1 MSTRPPKYGSMPR
14 PRRSRCSRHSG
25 ARRRREPGISVGKKI
40 SRFRVWS
47 FGPSRNDEINRKR
60 NSRIPKRPYSPWGI
74 RLQSDSRG
82 SDCMHGVTGK
92 PPGAAKDKA
101 GETPSR
107 FMLLMLVAMT
117 GVAPISHYM
126 LVPALPV
133 LATTFG
139 RDISIAQMTVSLYM
153 VGIACSQIIMGPLSD
168 RFGRRPVLLAGLG
181 LMVAASAACIFAE
194 TLPQLIA
201 ARFLQ
206 ALGGATGMVVSRAI
220 IRDLY
225 SRERIG
231 AMISLVI
238 AVMMIAQML
247 SPLTGGL
254 LETAFGWRA
263 IFYLITAAALTI
275 TVGIALALP
284 ETRRARAEGG
294 GFRGDVGSLI
304 RSRAFIG
311 YMLCQVL
318 ASQII
323 FTFAGGG
330 PYIVVTQ
337 MGRSS
342 AEYGAWFACTGF
354 AYLIGNL
361 FCVRFAPRHSLEN
374 LIWFGLALQF
384 VGSLLNLIW
393 GIAGLNLAPSWL
405 FGTQMLVMFANAFV
419 MSNSAAGAISVRPDA
434 AGTASGAMGV
444 LQMGIGSL
452 FSQFGAYLGGHFATP
467 VALNI
472 AIVMLSIA
480 CASTMIFL
488 IPRPDVGVSEA
499 LVEKAE
505 GEESGVLEGV
515 APYRHFNNDV
525 VARESGRSSTPGS
538 RGVKP

>member
-1 MSTRPPKYGSMPR
+1 
-14 PRRSRCSRHSG
+14 
-25 ARRRREPGISVGKKI
+25 
-40 SRFRVWS
+40 
-47 FGPSRNDEINRKR
+47 
-60 NSRIPKRPYSPWGI
+60 
-74 RLQSDSRG
+74 
-82 SDCMHGVTGK
+82 MHGVTGG
-92 PPGAAKDKA
+92 PPEAVKDQTGSA
-101 GETPSR
+101 TSR
-107 FMLLMLVAMT
+107 TMLLLLVVMN
-117 GVAPISHYM
+117 GVAPISLYM
-126 LVPALPV
+126 LVPALPE
-133 LATTFG
+133 LATAFG

-254 LETAFGWRA
+254 LETAFGWRS
-263 IFYLITAAALTI
+263 IFYVITAASLVIA
-275 TVGIALALP
+275 VAIALMLP
-284 ETRRARAEGG
+284 ETRRVRVGG
-294 GFRGDVGSLI
+294 SGFRGDVGSLFA
-304 RSRAFIG
+304 SRAFIG
-311 YMLCQVL
+311 YVLCQVL

-323 FTFAGGG
+323 FTFAGAG
-330 PYIVVTQ
+330 PYVVVMQ

-342 AEYGAWFACTGF
+342 AEYGAWFAVVGF
-354 AYLIGNL
+354 AYLVGNL
-361 FCVRFAPRHSLEN
+361 FCVRFAPRHSLER

-384 VGSLLNLIW
+384 AGSLLNLIW
-393 GIAGLNLAPSWL
+393 GIAGLNMAPSWL

-419 MSNSAAGAISVRPDA
+419 MSNSAAGAISIRPEA
-434 AGTASGAMGV
+434 AGTASGAMGF

-452 FSQFGAYLGGHFATP
+452 FSQFGAWLGGHFATP
-467 VALNI
+467 VALNL
-472 AIVMLSIA
+472 AIVLLSAA

-488 IPRPDVGVSEA
+488 IPRRDVVVSE
-499 LVEKAE
+499 EMIEQAE
-505 GEESGVLEGV
+505 EEESGLL
-515 APYRHFNNDV
+515 
-525 VARESGRSSTPGS
+525 
-538 RGVKP
+538 